1 MKICVIHLNQIGDL
15 VFSLPLLK
23 SLRDRY
29 PGALIHSVV
38 RPPLSELLKGSP
50 LVDEVLPKP
59 RRLGEKIRLARDLR
73 ARGYD
78 LLICLARSEEALL
91 LTALSGARTRAGFAR
106 FPWDRALQ
114 VREVVVGH
122 NCWRNNAR
130 LIERLGIAP
139 SVESYVGLLPVEP
152 HECSAAVPENY
163 VVLSA
168 GASPRRLAKAWD
180 EEKFSRLAA
189 GLYERYGL
197 TPVLVGAGD
206 TKESNDLITRGISAL
221 AQGRDIPVLD
231 LTGRLGL
238 RELAALL
245 MGARLF
251 VGIDSGVMHLA
262 AAADVPVVA
271 LFGPTDPALVGP
283 QNVRSAVVRH
293 DMPCMPCYLNTTCGT
308 VDCMRRLQVDEVM
321 DACVNLMDESG
332 A

>member
-1 MKICVIHLNQIGDL
+1 MKVCVIHLNQIGDL

-23 SLRDRY
+23 SLRDRH
-29 PGALIHSVV
+29 PGALVHSVV
-38 RPPLSELLKGSP
+38 KPPLGELLKGSP

-59 RRLGEKIRLARDLR
+59 RRLGEKMRLARDLR

-91 LTALSGARTRAGFAR
+91 LAALSGARTRAGFAR

-114 VREVVVGH
+114 VREVIAGH

-139 SVESYVGLLPVEP
+139 SVESYVGLLPVES

-163 VVLSA
+163 VVISA
-168 GASPRRLAKAWD
+168 GASSRRLAKAWD
-180 EEKFSRLAA
+180 EEKFSRLAI
-189 GLYERYGL
+189 GLHERYSL

-206 TKESNDLITRGISAL
+206 TKESNDLIARGIRAD
-221 AQGRDIPVLD
+221 AQGRDIPLID

-262 AAADVPVVA
+262 SAVDIPVVA
-271 LFGPTDPALVGP
+271 LFGPTDPAFVGP
-283 QNVRSAVVRH
+283 QNGRSAVVRH
-293 DMPCMPCYLNTTCGT
+293 DMPCAPCYLNTTCGT
-308 VDCMRRLQVDEVM
+308 VECMRRLQADEVM
-321 DACVNLMDESG
+321 DACARLMDES
-332 A
+332 AA